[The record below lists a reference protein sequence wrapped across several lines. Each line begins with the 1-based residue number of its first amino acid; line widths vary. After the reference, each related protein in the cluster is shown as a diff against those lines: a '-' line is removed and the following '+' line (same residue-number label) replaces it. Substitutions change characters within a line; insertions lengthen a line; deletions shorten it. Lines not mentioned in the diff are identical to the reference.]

1 MVDNSLELLL
11 KNLPLLLD
19 GLISTLTIALAS
31 VILGLL
37 LGCVVGIAHLSR
49 SSAVRTAAKIYLE
62 AFRIIPVIVWLFVAF
77 FAIPIAFNL
86 TISGETAAI
95 LILSLWGGAE
105 MSDLVRGALTSIPVA
120 QFEAGRALGLSE
132 IQLYRQI
139 IIPQAIRRLLPGAVN
154 LITRMIKTTSLVVL
168 VGVVD
173 VVKRA
178 QQIIERTHEALP
190 LYAFLFVLFFILCY
204 PLSLLSRWLERKWP
218 T

>member
-1 MVDNSLELLL
+1 MVASTLELLS

-19 GLISTLTIALAS
+19 GFKVSLQVAIAS
-31 VILGLL
+31 VVLGLFI
-37 LGCVVGIAHLSR
+37 GFVVGTAHLAR
-49 SSAVRTAAKIYLE
+49 SPAVRAAAKIYLE

-86 TISGETAAI
+86 TISGEAAAI
-95 LILSLWGGAE
+95 LVFSLWGGAE

-120 QFEAGRALGLSE
+120 QYEAGRALGLSE
-132 IQLYRQI
+132 TQLYRQVI
-139 IIPQAIRRLLPGAVN
+139 VPQAIRRLLPGAVN
-154 LITRMIKTTSLVVL
+154 LITRMIKTSSLVVL

-190 LYAFLFVLFFILCY
+190 LYAFLFVLFFALCY
-204 PLSLLSRWLERKWP
+204 PLSLFSRWLERRWP
-218 T
+218 A

>member
-1 MVDNSLELLL
+1 MVARSLDLLS

-19 GLISTLTIALAS
+19 GLASSLQIALAS
-31 VILGLL
+31 VTLALL
-37 LGCVVGIAHLSR
+37 IGFAVGTAHLSPSPTLR
-49 SSAVRTAAKIYLE
+49 KSAKIYLE

-95 LILSLWGGAE
+95 LIFSLWGGAE
-105 MSDLVRGALTSIPVA
+105 MSDLVRGALSSIPVA
-120 QFEAGRALGLSE
+120 QYEAGRALGLSE
-132 IQLYRQI
+132 TQLYRQVI
-139 IIPQAIRRLLPGAVN
+139 VPQAIRRLLPGAVN

-178 QQIIERTHEALP
+178 QQIIERTHEALT
-190 LYAFLFVLFFILCY
+190 LYAFLFVLFFALCY
-204 PLSLLSRWLERKWP
+204 PLSLLSRWLERRWP
-218 T
+218 A